1 MNAPPAPLAPAP
13 RGVDDLKL
21 AAAWGALAA
30 LAVVALMPYLA
41 QTTPERFARLPVPLG
56 LVMALQALQAL
67 VLIGAMAWLG
77 LRMGHRVG
85 LGSPVL
91 RAWLITRTAPEWAR
105 LRPATSA
112 LLGLGAGLAVVALAP
127 LADRWLPPMAHPPAH
142 LGAQVSAV
150 NGALASFY
158 GGIAEELQ
166 LRLFLMT
173 LLVWAVAR
181 LRKAL
186 PGAGVYWAAI
196 LVAALLFGAGHLP
209 TAAHVWGLTPGVVV
223 RTLLLN
229 GVAGIVFG
237 WLYWRRGLEMAMLGH
252 FCADLVLHVATPL
265 IGLVRP

>member
-1 MNAPPAPLAPAP
+1 MNAAPAPAAP

-21 AAAWGALAA
+21 AAVWGVLAA

-41 QTTPERFARLPVPLG
+41 QTMPERFARLPVPLG
-56 LVMALQALQAL
+56 LVMVLQALQTV

-91 RAWLITRTAPEWAR
+91 RAWLVDHTPLDWTR
-105 LRPATSA
+105 LRPVPST
-112 LLGLGAGLAVVALAP
+112 LLGLGAGLAIVALSP
-127 LADRWLPPMAHPPAH
+127 LSDRWLPPMAHPPAH
-142 LGAQVSAV
+142 VGAQASAI

-173 LLVWAVAR
+173 LLVWGVAR
-181 LRKAL
+181 LRRDP

-196 LVAALLFGAGHLP
+196 LLAALLFGAGHLP
-209 TAAHVWGLTPGVVV
+209 TAAQVWGLTPGVVA

-229 GVAGIVFG
+229 GVGGIVFG

-252 FCADLVLHVATPL
+252 FCADLVLHVAMPL